1 MSEDP
6 SEPEEMSEEEIMAYA
21 AELKG
26 VMVNQRKE
34 EKRSLLI
41 GGIVNS
47 VRIALCLW
55 GAFLAAKWLISFSWA
70 PWWLFPFVMGGA
82 LLALLALTMLFAEFV
97 GKTGEGQ
104 KKTQPEEEK

>member
-1 MSEDP
+1 
-6 SEPEEMSEEEIMAYA
+6 MSEEEIMAYA